1 MEPLPPSDRVEL
13 VHRIFADAL
22 ELPATER
29 PEFVRRS
36 AAGDAEVLQT
46 VNTLLAEHEALG
58 SFLEAPAFEV
68 PTPSARFEPGAMVG
82 ARFRVISSLG
92 RGGMGEVYRAEDLEL
107 HETIALKTLRPRL
120 RGDES
125 LDARF
130 RDEIRLARKIA
141 HPNVCR
147 IFDLFVE
154 RTGALEILYFTM
166 EYLDGPTLA
175 QRLKQG
181 ALPAASALAIARQVA
196 EGLEAAHALGIV
208 HRDLKPANIILTP
221 EKTGGER
228 AVITDFGLAKALESG
243 VHDSGQTA
251 TGQIL
256 GTPDYMAPE
265 QFKGEAVTPATDV
278 FALGLIVYEMVA
290 GRRPFPS
297 ENAMR
302 SAIRRM
308 MEPPDPPSLAV
319 EGVPVHWSRAIARAL
334 SAKPEQRYQS
344 AREFVDRLEGPPR
357 LLDRVP
363 VRKISRRAMVLSTSA
378 AAAGVASYFA
388 ISRLDEYRLRIP
400 EKPLVMLTPLS
411 HSTNASD
418 GALSASALD
427 ELLANQLQQSRHVE
441 TLSRDRMEAVWS
453 RISGSDGGLPQQLTP
468 SQARHIAMRAGA
480 QFVVFGNLA
489 RVSDEHVLQ
498 LKLELMGA
506 DIDSPRKTW
515 PGNEPRNFAVRAE
528 ASLLSAVHDGA
539 DWIRT
544 TAGESLAELANRSR
558 PPEELTTPSWPALRE
573 FTQANDAWRRR
584 ATDEALGHLH
594 DALRLDPEFALA
606 NARMADLMIA
616 NGRRDEG
623 LPFYLVAADALGK
636 KNLTDR
642 ESLRIRGLFAL
653 DTGQNAEAERVF
665 SRYITEYPDDALPL
679 FYKAQAVYL
688 QGRDEEAMELSAAA
702 MKREPNSAPFLLN
715 HAARLIGA
723 GRIDEAEALC
733 GKADAL
739 GERDSADRLRCTI
752 ALARLNPEAAWQSLE
767 RMQTQGSPANRDT
780 ALLLEA
786 CLRAEQGQWQD
797 AERLAR
803 ESAALAVR
811 EGLGPQRIFAARRLL
826 ARILLRMGRR
836 AEAAGVCREML
847 AANPGYEER
856 MQVGCL
862 LARCGELSAARACR
876 IAKLASWPTYQHWVA
891 RLDGELALAEGNAAK
906 AAAVFRAAPP
916 SQYPNEWPEY
926 RMRAALASGDRETAA
941 ALLGDLLRRYAFYWY
956 QADWNGPG
964 FLAWG
969 LGLTGQISLPA
980 DDAATARRVQEA
992 LKLTTF

>member
-1 MEPLPPSDRVEL
+1 MEPQPPSDRVEL
-13 VHRIFADAL
+13 VNRIFADAL

-29 PEFVRRS
+29 GEFVRRS
-36 AAGDAEVLQT
+36 AAGDAEVLES
-46 VNTLLAEHEALG
+46 VNGLLAEHAGLG
-58 SFLEAPAFEV
+58 SFLEAPAFGQARAV
-68 PTPSARFEPGAMVG
+68 RFEPGAMVG

-120 RGDES
+120 RSDES

-154 RTGALEILYFTM
+154 RTGAGEILYFTM
-166 EYLDGPTLA
+166 EYLEGPTLA
-175 QRLKQG
+175 QRLKDG
-181 ALPAASALAIARQVA
+181 ALPAASALTIARQVA

-265 QFKGEAVTPATDV
+265 QFMGGAVTPATDV

-290 GRRPFPS
+290 GRRAFPS

-302 SAIRRM
+302 SAVRRM
-308 MEPPDPPSLAV
+308 TEPPDPPSLAV
-319 EGVPVHWSRAIARAL
+319 EGVPMHWSRAIARAL
-334 SAKPEQRYQS
+334 SAKPEQRYRS
-344 AREFVDRLEGPPR
+344 AREFVGRLEGPPR

-427 ELLANQLQQSRHVE
+427 ELLANQLQQSRHVG
-441 TLSRDRMEAVWS
+441 TLSRDRMQTVWK
-453 RISGSDGGLPQQLTP
+453 RIGGDDDLPESLTP

-489 RVSDEHVLQ
+489 QVGDEHVVQ
-498 LKLELMGA
+498 LKLELMGS
-506 DIDSPRKTW
+506 DTRSPRKTW
-515 PGNEPRNFAVRAE
+515 PGYEPRNFAVRAE
-528 ASLLSAVHDGA
+528 ASLASAVHDGA

-544 TAGESLAELANRSR
+544 TVGESIAELSNRSR

-573 FTQANDAWRRR
+573 FTQASEAWRRH
-584 ATDEALGHLH
+584 AYDEALGHMH

-606 NARMADLMIA
+606 NGRMADLLIA
-616 NGRRDEG
+616 TGRRDEG
-623 LPFYLVAADALGK
+623 LPFYLLAADAAGK
-636 KNLTDR
+636 KDLTDR

-653 DTGQNAEAERVF
+653 DTGYYAEAERVF
-665 SRYITEYPDDALPL
+665 SRYITEYPDDTLPV

-688 QGRDEEAMELSAAA
+688 QGRDEEALELSSAA
-702 MKREPNSAPFLLN
+702 MKRDRDSAPFLLN

-733 GKADAL
+733 PIADSL
-739 GERDSADRLRCTI
+739 GERDSAERLRCTI
-752 ALARLNPEAAWQSLE
+752 ALARMNPDGAWESLE
-767 RMQTQGSPANRDT
+767 RMRTQGAQANPNT

-786 CLRAEQGQWQD
+786 CLRAEQGQWRD
-797 AERLAR
+797 AERLGR
-803 ESAALAVR
+803 ESLGSALR
-811 EGLGPQRIFAARRLL
+811 EGLGPQRVFAARRLL
-826 ARILLRMGRR
+826 ARILLRTGRR
-836 AEAAGVCREML
+836 AAAAGVCREML
-847 AANPGYEER
+847 AAKPGHEEK

-862 LARCGELSAARACR
+862 LAQCGEVSAARVCR
-876 IAKLASWPTYQHWVA
+876 IAKLPSWPTYQHWVA
-891 RLDGELALAEGNAAK
+891 RLEGEIALAEGNASK

-941 ALLGDLLRRYAFYWY
+941 ALLRDLLRRYAFYWY

-980 DDAATARRVQEA
+980 DDAATARRVREA
-992 LKLTTF
+992 LKLTTL